1 MVLFSSLIIDHLDT
15 NSPRLTYCNLQVK
28 KKKEKKLWLPSH
40 AHSDNSS
47 LINLTQSLSKNE
59 NSMCCFTVHVMID
72 VHVILWFERRGTRSN
87 VYVFLFHGVI
97 FKIKTLVFKAK
108 GIKFRSRFWQCMK
121 IYNKINFHQTCMMTL
136 LLRTVEWSW
145 FPLHLSPKQLAP

>member
-1 MVLFSSLIIDHLDT
+1 MKIACAASLFM
-15 NSPRLTYCNLQVK
+15 Y
-28 KKKEKKLWLPSH
+28 W
-40 AHSDNSS
+40 
-47 LINLTQSLSKNE
+47 
-59 NSMCCFTVHVMID
+59 SMCM
-72 VHVILWFERRGTRSN
+72 WFERRGTRSN

-145 FPLHLSPKQLAP
+145 FPLHLSPKQLAPWFNGKHEQRSPNSTIFTNDKVRFLFYMLKLIFFSQIFLFVCA